1 MIAFLLILV
10 MGGNPD
16 GLEASASAFLYG
28 LTHLRR
34 LGIHENSSSI
44 SGRRSATD
52 NISQS
57 DEDGQAG
64 LKLHL
69 DEIDTCLSVCRSN
82 MKPVTFSS
90 S

>member
-1 MIAFLLILV
+1 MIALLLILV
-10 MGGNPD
+10 MGDNPD
-16 GLEASASAFLYG
+16 RLEASASAFLYG

-34 LGIHENSSSI
+34 LGVHENSSSI
-44 SGRRSATD
+44 SGEGGGSATD

-69 DEIDTCLSVCRSN
+69 GEFDMCLSVCRS
-82 MKPVTFSS
+82 
-90 S
+90 